1 MCKGSRKTTCCIE
14 TCKKFDYF
22 HENIWLE
29 NVKTMCFFLQSLIG
43 RDRLSP
49 GISIKQNISLM
60 KL

>member
-22 HENIWLE
+22 HSLRIY
-29 NVKTMCFFLQSLIG
+29 VKTMCFFLQSLIG

-49 GISIKQNISLM
+49 GISIKENISLM